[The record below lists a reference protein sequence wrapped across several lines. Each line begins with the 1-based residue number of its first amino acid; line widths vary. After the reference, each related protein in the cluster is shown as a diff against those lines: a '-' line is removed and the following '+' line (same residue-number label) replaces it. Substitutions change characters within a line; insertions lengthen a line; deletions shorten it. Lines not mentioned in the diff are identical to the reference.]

1 VTSTSRVYEANLLRS
16 VIATLRHYARPFLS
30 FGILFTL
37 FVLWFAGPAVAWL
50 IRQLYRTS
58 GDSAVSNADI
68 LSFFFTPLGMAVV
81 VLAGVAMLAEVS
93 ARRAGFVV
101 IAAGAV
107 GSEAGAGLF
116 ALRAILKRLPCLAAG
131 VSMQTGLALL
141 AASPLGGLGYLAYR
155 QWMSSYD
162 ISYFLHARP
171 PGYAEMQI
179 TAIVLTVL
187 LCALLVSLYLRWVF
201 VIPLCVLTSCGPR
214 AALRL
219 SATMGRGFHR
229 YLLRA
234 LAIAAAILWITSL
247 VLKWT
252 AEHGVDLLLSLFPDD
267 LGVSTWL
274 AAALIV
280 MAVVATVVVSLSMLA
295 AEASLIARLYQRRR
309 PEAEPPADLRR
320 QPVRLT
326 WWSLRSGKVRRRW
339 AWTVTLIITMSSLTV
354 IWLGV
359 HRTDLHTRPQVMA
372 HRGASKIAPENTLSA
387 LRRAVEAGA
396 DWVEIDVQL
405 TADSQVVLFH
415 DGDLMRTS
423 GDSARIADLSI
434 EQLARFDVGSW
445 FAPEF
450 ADERIP
456 SLAEAIDAVRGRAGL
471 NIELKYVDP
480 GSVLIERVVR
490 TVQETG
496 FADHC
501 LVTSFTYGEL
511 QAVRHIDSSI
521 RTGLII
527 AASLGNVSNLNLSAL
542 NIEHYNISRRHV
554 RDAHARKLEVISG
567 TVDDPRQMEALI
579 HLGVDYIMTNRPD
592 VLVDLLAERDELTAI
607 QLLTLNLRSLLS
619 NR

>member
-1 VTSTSRVYEANLLRS
+1 MISTSRVPEAGLLRS
-16 VIATLRHYARPFLS
+16 VIKTLRHHARPFLS

-37 FVLWFAGPAVAWL
+37 FVLWFAGPVVAWL
-50 IRQLYRTS
+50 IRQLYETS

-68 LSFFFTPLGMAVV
+68 LAFLFTPIGMGVTVLAVV
-81 VLAGVAMLAEVS
+81 ATLAEIS

-101 IAAGAV
+101 IASGAV
-107 GSEAGAGLF
+107 GREPGAGLF
-116 ALRAILKRLPCLAAG
+116 ALWAIGKRLPCLAA
-131 VSMQTGLALL
+131 SISLQAGLALL
-141 AASPLGGLGYLAYR
+141 AASPLGGLCYLAYR

-179 TAIVLTVL
+179 TAVVLTVL

-214 AALRL
+214 AALRQ
-219 SATMGRGFHR
+219 SAIMGRGSRRH
-229 YLLRA
+229 LLRA
-234 LAIAAAILWITSL
+234 LGFAAVILWITSL
-247 VLKWT
+247 VLQWT
-252 AEHGVDLLLSLFPDD
+252 GEHGVELLLSLFPDD
-267 LGVSTWL
+267 LGVSSWL
-274 AAALIV
+274 AATLIV
-280 MAVVATVVVSLSMLA
+280 MAVAAAAVVTLILMA
-295 AEASLIARLYQRRR
+295 AEASLIARLYQLRR
-309 PEAEPPADLRR
+309 PETEPPADLRR
-320 QPVRLT
+320 TPAWST
-326 WWSLRSGKVRRRW
+326 WWSLRTGKVRRRLG
-339 AWTVTLIITMSSLTV
+339 WTVTLIITMSSLTV
-354 IWLGV
+354 TWLAV
-359 HRTDLHTRPQVMA
+359 HRADLHVRPQVMA
-372 HRGASKIAPENTLSA
+372 HRGASKIAPENTLSSV
-387 LRRAVEAGA
+387 RRAIEAGA

-405 TADSQVVLFH
+405 TADSQVVLLH

-423 GDSARIADLSI
+423 GDSARIADLSL

-450 ADERIP
+450 ADEPIP
-456 SLAEAIDAVRGRAGL
+456 SLAEVIGAVHGRAGL

-490 TVQETG
+490 TVQEAG
-496 FADHC
+496 FANHC
-501 LVTSFTYGEL
+501 MITSFTYGEL

-527 AASLGNVSNLNLSAL
+527 AASLGNVSHLNLSAL
-542 NIEHYNISRRHV
+542 NIEHYNITRRHV
-554 RDAHARKLEVISG
+554 RDAHARNLEVISG
-567 TVDDPRQMEALI
+567 TVDEPRQMEALI

-619 NR
+619 KE